1 MNNVCLFYKYFHLMY
16 KYQNLIL
23 NNPRYFNIRVDK
35 VLYSG
40 AWQYPVRQ
48 VCLGGLFE
56 SWNHSDI
63 LISYRTQDDS
73 KILIFNAGGFIGS
86 NRHKWRGWSVEDQK
100 FIIGWAYEPR
110 LTHGTRIV
118 ESNKKLHHLL
128 IEFKRIDELYPQNAE
143 IETLTIKDLV
153 DELILID
160 AYKI

>member
-1 MNNVCLFYKYFHLMY
+1 MY

-23 NNPRYFNIRVDK
+23 NNPRYFNIRVYK
-35 VLYSG
+35 VLFSG
-40 AWQYPVRQ
+40 AWQIPSRQ

-63 LISYRTQDDS
+63 LVSYRTQDNS

-110 LTHGTRIV
+110 LNNGTRFV
-118 ESNKKLHHLL
+118 KSNKILHHLL
-128 IEFKRIDELYPQNAE
+128 WEFKRIDELYPQNPE
-143 IETLTIKDLV
+143 IETCTMRQLV
-153 DELILID
+153 DQLLLMESEG
-160 AYKI
+160 

>member
-1 MNNVCLFYKYFHLMY
+1 MNNVGLFYKYFHLMY

-100 FIIGWAYEPR
+100 FVIGWGYEPR
-110 LTHGTRIV
+110 LTYGSRHIK
-118 ESNKKLHHLL
+118 SDKKLLYLL
-128 IEFKRIDELYPQNAE
+128 HEFKRIDELYPQNPE
-143 IETLTIKDLV
+143 IESFTMRQLV
-153 DELILID
+153 DQLLLMESSV
-160 AYKI
+160 

>member
-1 MNNVCLFYKYFHLMY
+1 MY

-23 NNPRYFNIRVDK
+23 NNPRYFNIRVYR

-40 AWQYPVRQ
+40 AWMYPCRN

-63 LISYRTQDDS
+63 LISHRTEDNSD
-73 KILIFNAGGFIGS
+73 ILIFNAGGFIAS
-86 NRHKWRGWSVEDQK
+86 NRHKWRGWRIEDQK

-110 LTHGTRIV
+110 LNNGTRFI
-118 ESNKKLHHLL
+118 ESNEKLIQLL
-128 IEFKRIDELYPQNAE
+128 LEFKRIEELYPHNPE
-143 IETLTIKDLV
+143 IESFTMKQLV

-160 AYKI
+160 SHKI

>member
-1 MNNVCLFYKYFHLMY
+1 MY
-16 KYQNLIL
+16 KYPNLIL
-23 NNPRYFNIRVDK
+23 NNPRYFNIRVYR

-40 AWQYPVRQ
+40 AWMYPCRN

-63 LISYRTQDDS
+63 LISHRAEDNSD
-73 KILIFNAGGFIGS
+73 ILIFNAGGFIGS

-110 LTHGTRIV
+110 LTYGSRFV
-118 ESNKKLHHLL
+118 ESNKKLYLL
-128 IEFKRIDELYPQNAE
+128 LWEFKRIEELYPKNPE
-143 IETLTIKDLV
+143 IETFTMKQLV

-160 AYKI
+160 SQKI